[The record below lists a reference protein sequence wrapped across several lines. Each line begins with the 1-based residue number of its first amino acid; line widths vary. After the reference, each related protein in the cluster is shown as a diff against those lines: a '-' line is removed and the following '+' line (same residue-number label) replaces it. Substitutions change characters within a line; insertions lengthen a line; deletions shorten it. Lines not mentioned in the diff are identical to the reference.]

1 MFVEF
6 VPPIPKPVVWNC
18 KRGSYFTHGLV
29 AFALARFG
37 TSGSVLLFNGGLLEG
52 IFFLSLPSR
61 ILPRLAH

>member
-6 VPPIPKPVVWNC
+6 VPPTPKPVDWNR

-29 AFALARFG
+29 AFVLARFG
-37 TSGSVLLFNGGLLEG
+37 TSGSLLLFNGGLLEG
-52 IFFLSLPSR
+52 IFSLR